1 MGNKGEWAD
10 SQVENELGL
19 QIITN
24 RAVYQANWPDHPEW
38 QKNNNFS
45 HMKIL
50 KKRLDMFKNKELSIF
65 LLLVVS
71 IFVSEAIIMLTLS
84 YMPALSIWIETILD
98 SSLLSIFI
106 FPVIYVFIFKPLQE
120 SIADRNKKEARY
132 FTLIENMGEGVVI
145 SDASEKFI
153 FANSAAEQLFGV
165 KKGELTGVGLDNF
178 FLGENYDMIRQKTEL
193 RKNGESDSYTTEI
206 QLRNGEIKNVYVTAT
221 PQFEDGEFTGTL
233 AIIRDF
239 SALKKA
245 EDAIKFERNLLRA
258 LIDNLPDAVYV
269 KNKKHQKIIANPVD
283 IKYMGL
289 TSENEALGKTDY
301 DIYPSEI
308 ADGSFAD
315 DSRVLET
322 GLSLLNQENY
332 FIDNFKEEHWMLN
345 SKVPL
350 KDANGEIIGLVGIG
364 KEITERKKEEAWLKL
379 LESVIMNATDGVSII
394 KIDDTDT
401 MHYKFIFVNDAYC
414 KITGYSMNELMGKS
428 PSILQGEKT
437 GSKEIQMVRENMQ
450 RFESCKTEIISYKKN
465 GQEFWSSFAYFP
477 IKDSNGRYK
486 HWIAIIR
493 DISEQKLLEENYLK
507 AKGKAEAASKAKS
520 EFLANMS
527 HEIRTPLNSV
537 IGFSDLMMKTKLDA
551 TQQQYNTA
559 VFQSANSLLDI
570 INEILD
576 FSKIEAGKLEIDI
589 HKTDMLDLSYQVS
602 DVICYQAFKKNL
614 ELLLN
619 IELGLPRFIWIDSI
633 RIRQILINLMG
644 NAVKFTPAGEIEL
657 KIETISQSSENKRV
671 IRFSVRDT
679 GIGINPEN
687 RQKIFNA
694 FSQED
699 ASTNRKYGGTGLG
712 LSISKQ
718 LLGLMGSKLQ
728 LQSAPGM
735 GSTFFFDLQVQTLD
749 GEPEES
755 TDFNQFKKMLIVDDN
770 ANNRLLIKD
779 MLLLKD
785 IRSDEAESGKR
796 ALELLEQNNKY
807 DIILMDY
814 HMPEMDGIETIR
826 YIREELKLNESALPI
841 ILLHSSA
848 EDEHL
853 NAACLALDVSQRLVK
868 PIKIKHLFEALA
880 RVGHQIRYGKIQE
893 TIQQQHIASRT
904 ESYKVLVVDDNELNI
919 LLIKKIIGEVLPNA
933 VIIEAVNGKEAVDYY
948 IQYQPDIIFMDIQMP
963 GMNGYEATVEI
974 RKIEKNK
981 RIPIIALTAAT
992 QNKEKEASLQMGMDD
1007 FVTKPFINAAIIAI
1021 INKWL

>member
-1 MGNKGEWAD
+1 MKTVKER
-10 SQVENELGL
+10 LGL
-19 QIITN
+19 
-24 RAVYQANWPDHPEW
+24 
-38 QKNNNFS
+38 F
-45 HMKIL
+45 
-50 KKRLDMFKNKELSIF
+50 KKKELLVF

-71 IFVSEAIIMLTLS
+71 IFVGEAIIMLTLRN
-84 YMPALSIWIETILD
+84 MPALSVWNEAILD
-98 SSLLSIFI
+98 SSLLSII
-106 FPVIYVFIFKPLQE
+106 ILPIIYVFIFKPLQE

-145 SDASEKFI
+145 CDASEKFV

-165 KKGELTGVGLDNF
+165 KKGELTGVSLAVF
-178 FLGENYDMIRQKTEL
+178 FLGENYEIIRQKTEL
-193 RKNGESDSYTTEI
+193 RKNGESDSYKTEI
-206 QLRNGEIKNVYVTAT
+206 RLKNEEIKNIYVTAT
-221 PQFEDGEFTGTL
+221 PLFENGEFTGTL

-245 EDAIKFERNLLRA
+245 EDDIKFERNLLRA

-283 IKYMGL
+283 IKYMGM
-289 TSENEALGKTDY
+289 TSENEALGKSDFE
-301 DIYPSEI
+301 IYPLEI
-308 ADGSFAD
+308 AESAFAE
-315 DSRVLET
+315 DSHVLET

-332 FIDNFKEEHWMLN
+332 FIDNLNEEHWMLN

-364 KEITERKKEEAWLKL
+364 KEITERKKEDAWLRL
-379 LESVIMNATDGVSII
+379 LESIITNATDGVSVI
-394 KIDDTDT
+394 KIDDTDPI
-401 MHYKFIFVNDAYC
+401 HYKFIFVNSAYC
-414 KITGYSMNELMGKS
+414 RMTGYSMDELIGKT
-428 PSILQGEKT
+428 PSILQGAKT
-437 GSKEIQMVRENMQ
+437 SSKEIQIVHENMQ
-450 RFESCKTEIISYKKN
+450 RFEPCKTEVINYRKN
-465 GQEFWSSFAYFP
+465 GQEFWSSTAYFP
-477 IKDSNGRYK
+477 IKDINGCYK
-486 HWIAIIR
+486 HWITIKR
-493 DISEQKLLEENYLK
+493 DVTEQKLLEDNYLK

-537 IGFSDLMMKTKLDA
+537 IGFSDLLMKTKLDA

-589 HKTDMLDLSYQVS
+589 HKTDILELSYQVS

-619 IELGLPRFIWIDSI
+619 IELDLPRFMWIDAT

-644 NAVKFTPAGEIEL
+644 NAVKFTPTGEVEL
-657 KIETISQSSENKRV
+657 KIETVTRSSENHRT

-699 ASTNRKYGGTGLG
+699 ATINRKYGGTGLG
-712 LSISKQ
+712 LTISRQ
-718 LLGLMGSKLQ
+718 LLGLMGSELQ
-728 LQSAPGM
+728 LQSTPDM
-735 GSTFFFDLQVQTLD
+735 GSTFFFDLQVQTLE
-749 GEPEES
+749 GEPEAF
-755 TDFNQFKKMLIVDDN
+755 TDFNQFKKVLIVDDN

-796 ALELLEQNNKY
+796 TLELLGQGKKY

-853 NAACLALDVSQRLVK
+853 NTACLVLDVSQRLVK

-893 TIQQQHIASRT
+893 TIQQQHTASRI

-919 LLIKKIIGEVLPNA
+919 LLIKKIIGEALPNA

-948 IQYQPDIIFMDIQMP
+948 VQYQPDIIFMDIQMP
-963 GMNGYEATVEI
+963 EMNGHEATAEI

-981 RIPIIALTAAT
+981 RIPIIALTAAA
-992 QNKEKEASLQMGMDD
+992 QDKEKKVSLQMGMDD
-1007 FVTKPFINAAIIAI
+1007 FVTKPFISAAIIAI

>member
-1 MGNKGEWAD
+1 
-10 SQVENELGL
+10 
-19 QIITN
+19 
-24 RAVYQANWPDHPEW
+24 
-38 QKNNNFS
+38 
-45 HMKIL
+45 MKTV
-50 KKRLDMFKNKELSIF
+50 KERLDLFKKKELLVF

-71 IFVSEAIIMLTLS
+71 IFVGEAIIMLTLRN
-84 YMPALSIWIETILD
+84 MPALSVWNEAILD
-98 SSLLSIFI
+98 SSLLSII
-106 FPVIYVFIFKPLQE
+106 ILPIIYVFIFKPLQE

-145 SDASEKFI
+145 YDASEKFV

-165 KKGELTGVGLDNF
+165 KKGELTGVSLAVF
-178 FLGENYDMIRQKTEL
+178 FLGENYEIIRQKTEL
-193 RKNGESDSYTTEI
+193 RKNGESDSYKTEI
-206 QLRNGEIKNVYVTAT
+206 WLKNEEIKNIYVTAT
-221 PQFEDGEFTGTL
+221 PLFENGEFTGTL

-245 EDAIKFERNLLRA
+245 EDDIKFERNLLRA

-283 IKYMGL
+283 IKYMGM
-289 TSENEALGKTDY
+289 TSENEALGKSDFE
-301 DIYPSEI
+301 IYPLEI
-308 ADGSFAD
+308 AESAFAE
-315 DSRVLET
+315 DSHVLET

-332 FIDNFKEEHWMLN
+332 FIDNLNEEHWMLN

-364 KEITERKKEEAWLKL
+364 KEITERKKEDAWLRL
-379 LESVIMNATDGVSII
+379 LESIITNATDGVSVI
-394 KIDDTDT
+394 KIDDTDPI
-401 MHYKFIFVNDAYC
+401 HYKFIFVNSAYC
-414 KITGYSMNELMGKS
+414 RMTGYSMDEFIGKT
-428 PSILQGEKT
+428 PSILQGAKT
-437 GSKEIQMVRENMQ
+437 SSKEIQIVHENMQ
-450 RFESCKTEIISYKKN
+450 RFEPCKTEVINYRKN
-465 GQEFWSSFAYFP
+465 GQEFWSSTAYFP
-477 IKDSNGRYK
+477 IKDINGCYK
-486 HWIAIIR
+486 HWITIKR
-493 DISEQKLLEENYLK
+493 DVTEQKLLEDNYLK

-537 IGFSDLMMKTKLDA
+537 IGFSDLLMKTKLDA

-589 HKTDMLDLSYQVS
+589 HKTDILELSYQVS

-619 IELGLPRFIWIDSI
+619 IELDLPRFMWIDAT

-644 NAVKFTPAGEIEL
+644 NAVKFTSAGEVEL
-657 KIETISQSSENKRV
+657 KIETVTRSSENHRT

-687 RQKIFNA
+687 RQKIFDA
-694 FSQED
+694 FSHED
-699 ASTNRKYGGTGLG
+699 ATINRKYGGTGLG
-712 LSISKQ
+712 LTISRQ
-718 LLGLMGSKLQ
+718 LLGLMGSELQ
-728 LQSAPGM
+728 LQSTPDM
-735 GSTFFFDLQVQTLD
+735 GSTFFFDLQVQTLE
-749 GEPEES
+749 GEPEAF
-755 TDFNQFKKMLIVDDN
+755 TDFNQFKKVLIVDDN

-796 ALELLEQNNKY
+796 TLELLGQGKKY

-853 NAACLALDVSQRLVK
+853 HTACLVLDVSQRLVK
-868 PIKIKHLFEALA
+868 PIKIRHLFEALA

-893 TIQQQHIASRT
+893 TIQQQHTASRI

-919 LLIKKIIGEVLPNA
+919 LLIKKIIGEALPNA

-948 IQYQPDIIFMDIQMP
+948 VQYQPDIIFMDIQMP
-963 GMNGYEATVEI
+963 EMNGHEATAEI

-981 RIPIIALTAAT
+981 RIPIIALTAAA
-992 QNKEKEASLQMGMDD
+992 QDKEKKVSLQMGMDD
-1007 FVTKPFINAAIIAI
+1007 FVTKPFISAAIIAI

>member
-1 MGNKGEWAD
+1 
-10 SQVENELGL
+10 
-19 QIITN
+19 
-24 RAVYQANWPDHPEW
+24 
-38 QKNNNFS
+38 
-45 HMKIL
+45 MKIV
-50 KKRLDMFKNKELSIF
+50 KERLDLFKKKELSVF

-71 IFVSEAIIMLTLS
+71 IFVGEAIVMLTLRN
-84 YMPALSIWIETILD
+84 MPALSVWNEAILD
-98 SSLLSIFI
+98 SSLLSIII
-106 FPVIYVFIFKPLQE
+106 FPIIYVFIFKPLQE

-132 FTLIENMGEGVVI
+132 LALIENMGEGVVI
-145 SDASEKFI
+145 CDTSEKFV

-165 KKGELTGVGLDNF
+165 KKGELTGVDIAVF
-178 FLGENYDMIRQKTEL
+178 FPEENYEVIRQKNELCKSGESGNYKTEIRL
-193 RKNGESDSYTTEI
+193 KNGET
-206 QLRNGEIKNVYVTAT
+206 KNIYVTAT
-221 PQFEDGEFTGTL
+221 PQFENGEFTGTL

-245 EDAIKFERNLLRA
+245 EDDIKFERNLLRA

-283 IKYMGL
+283 IKYMGMI
-289 TSENEALGKTDY
+289 SENEALGKSDFE
-301 DIYPSEI
+301 IYPLEI
-308 ADGSFAD
+308 AESAFAE
-315 DSRVLET
+315 DSHVLET

-332 FIDNFKEEHWMLN
+332 FIDNLNEEHWMLN

-364 KEITERKKEEAWLKL
+364 KEITERKKEEAWLRL
-379 LESVIMNATDGVSII
+379 LESIITNATDGVSVI
-394 KIDDTDT
+394 KINDTDP
-401 MHYKFIFVNDAYC
+401 MHYKFIFVNSAYC
-414 KITGYSMNELMGKS
+414 RMTGYSMDELIGKT
-428 PSILQGEKT
+428 PSILQGAKT
-437 GSKEIQMVRENMQ
+437 SSEEIQIVRENMQ
-450 RFESCKTEIISYKKN
+450 RFEPCKTEVINYRKN
-465 GQEFWSSFAYFP
+465 GQEFWSSTAYFP
-477 IKDSNGRYK
+477 IKDTNGRYK
-486 HWIAIIR
+486 HWITIKR
-493 DISEQKLLEENYLK
+493 DITEQKLLEDNYLK

-537 IGFSDLMMKTKLDA
+537 IGFSDLLMKTKLDA

-589 HKTDMLDLSYQVS
+589 HKTDILELSYQVS

-619 IELGLPRFIWIDSI
+619 IELDLPRFIWIDAT

-644 NAVKFTPAGEIEL
+644 NAVKFTPAGEVEL
-657 KIETISQSSENKRV
+657 KIETVTQSSENHRT

-687 RQKIFNA
+687 RQKIFDA

-699 ASTNRKYGGTGLG
+699 ATINRKYGGTGLG
-712 LSISKQ
+712 LTISKQ
-718 LLGLMGSKLQ
+718 LLGLMGSELQ
-728 LQSAPGM
+728 LQSTPDM
-735 GSTFFFDLQVQTLD
+735 GSTFFFDLQVQTLQ
-749 GEPEES
+749 GEPEAF

-796 ALELLEQNNKY
+796 SLELLGQGKKY

-853 NAACLALDVSQRLVK
+853 NTACLALDVSQRLVK

-893 TIQQQHIASRT
+893 TIQQQHTASRI

-919 LLIKKIIGEVLPNA
+919 LLIKKIIGEALPNA

-963 GMNGYEATVEI
+963 EMNGYEATVEI